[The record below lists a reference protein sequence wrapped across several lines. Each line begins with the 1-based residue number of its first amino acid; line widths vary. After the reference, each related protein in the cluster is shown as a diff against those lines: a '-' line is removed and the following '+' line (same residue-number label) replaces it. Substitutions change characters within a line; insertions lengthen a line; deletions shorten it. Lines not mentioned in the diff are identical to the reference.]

1 MKINFFST
9 TLNSSI
15 NKKLNKLFKKR
26 FISSGKVSDQFEYK
40 FSKLF
45 NLKYCTAV
53 NSGTSALHLALQC
66 GKIGV
71 GDEVI
76 VPAQTF
82 IATGLA
88 VMYTGAKPIFADI
101 QKNTGNICPKSILKK
116 ITKKTKA
123 IITVALYGLCPEM
136 DELMEVAHENNLFV
150 LEDNAET
157 MMSMYKDQLV
167 GTFGHAASFSFQSSK
182 HLTAGE
188 GGIVITD
195 DENLAL
201 AVRRISSLGYS
212 GLSSGK
218 GKITKNDIQS
228 PNYYRHVSPGFNYR
242 MPELCAAV
250 VLGQIERQEELVE
263 RRIAVANLFSDVIKD
278 VDWLNPQ
285 FTPNY
290 CRNTYWTYVVK
301 LNSDDLDW
309 ITFREKFQ
317 EFGGDGIYAPWKLTY
332 QEPFFEN
339 LSLSNRESSPYCP
352 NAEALQTIL
361 LQFKT
366 NYWKWHDAELQADIL
381 EKTINYYS

>member
-1 MKINFFST
+1 MNEIERISDIERSYVNEV
-9 TLNSSI
+9 LN
-15 NKKLNKLFKKR
+15 N
-26 FISSGKVSDQFEYK
+26 QFR
-40 FSKLF
+40 
-45 NLKYCTAV
+45 
-53 NSGTSALHLALQC
+53 TSAGSKMNTRLEKAFSDLYNSKYAITFVNGTATMHTILLAVGI
-66 GKIGV
+66 GK

-76 VPAQTF
+76 VPPLTMASTTF
-82 IATGLA
+82 A
-88 VMYTGAKPIFADI
+88 VIQAGAKVIYADVDPETYQI
-101 QKNTGNICPKSILKK
+101 DPTSIRKK

-157 MMSMYKDQLV
+157 MMSMYKDKLV

-228 PNYYRHVSPGFNYR
+228 PDYYRHVSPGFNYR

-263 RRIAVANLFSDVIKD
+263 RRIAVANLFADIIKD

-309 ITFREKFQ
+309 IAFRDKFQ

-339 LSLSNRESSPYCP
+339 LSISNRESNPYCP
-352 NAEALQTIL
+352 NAEALQTTL

>member
-1 MKINFFST
+1 MNEIERISDIERSYVNEV
-9 TLNSSI
+9 LN
-15 NKKLNKLFKKR
+15 N
-26 FISSGKVSDQFEYK
+26 QFR
-40 FSKLF
+40 
-45 NLKYCTAV
+45 
-53 NSGTSALHLALQC
+53 TSAGSKMNTRLEKVFSDLYDCKYAITFVNGTATMHTILLAAGI
-66 GKIGV
+66 GK

-76 VPAQTF
+76 VPPLTMASTTF
-82 IATGLA
+82 A
-88 VMYTGAKPIFADI
+88 VIQAGAKVIYADVDPETYQI
-101 QKNTGNICPKSILKK
+101 DPASIRKK

-278 VDWLNPQ
+278 VDWLKPQ

-301 LNSDDLDW
+301 LNNDDLDW
-309 ITFREKFQ
+309 VAFRDKFQ

>member
-1 MKINFFST
+1 MNEIERISDIERSYVNEV
-9 TLNSSI
+9 LN
-15 NKKLNKLFKKR
+15 N
-26 FISSGKVSDQFEYK
+26 QFR
-40 FSKLF
+40 
-45 NLKYCTAV
+45 
-53 NSGTSALHLALQC
+53 TSAGSKMNTRLEKAFSDLYDCKYAITFVNGTATMHTILLAAGI
-66 GKIGV
+66 GK

-76 VPAQTF
+76 VPPLTMASTTF
-82 IATGLA
+82 A
-88 VMYTGAKPIFADI
+88 VIQAGAKVIFADVD
-101 QKNTGNICPKSILKK
+101 PKTYQIDPASIRKK

-136 DELMEVAHENNLFV
+136 DELMEVANENNLFV

-157 MMSMYKDQLV
+157 MMSMYKDKLV

-195 DENLAL
+195 DKNLAL

-228 PNYYRHVSPGFNYR
+228 PDYYRHVSPGFNYR

-263 RRIAVANLFSDVIKD
+263 RRIAVANLFADVIKD
-278 VDWLNPQ
+278 VDWLKPQ

-309 ITFREKFQ
+309 VAFRDKFQ

-332 QEPFFEN
+332 Q
-339 LSLSNRESSPYCP
+339 
-352 NAEALQTIL
+352 
-361 LQFKT
+361 
-366 NYWKWHDAELQADIL
+366 
-381 EKTINYYS
+381 

>member
-1 MKINFFST
+1 MNEIERISDIERSYVNEV
-9 TLNSSI
+9 LN
-15 NKKLNKLFKKR
+15 N
-26 FISSGKVSDQFEYK
+26 QFR
-40 FSKLF
+40 
-45 NLKYCTAV
+45 
-53 NSGTSALHLALQC
+53 TSAGSKMNTRLEKAFSDLYDCKYAITFVNGTATMHTILLAAGI
-66 GKIGV
+66 GK

-76 VPAQTF
+76 VPPLTMASTTF
-82 IATGLA
+82 A
-88 VMYTGAKPIFADI
+88 VIQAGAKVIYADVD
-101 QKNTGNICPKSILKK
+101 PKTYQIDPASIRKK

-157 MMSMYKDQLV
+157 MMSMYKDKLV

-195 DENLAL
+195 DKNLAL
-201 AVRRISSLGYS
+201 TVRRISSLGYS

-228 PNYYRHVSPGFNYR
+228 PDYYRHVSPGFNYR

-263 RRIAVANLFSDVIKD
+263 RRIAVANLFADVIKD
-278 VDWLNPQ
+278 VDWLKPQ

-309 ITFREKFQ
+309 IAFRDKFQ

-339 LSLSNRESSPYCP
+339 LSISNRESNPYCP
-352 NAEALQTIL
+352 NAEALQTTL

>member
-1 MKINFFST
+1 MNEIERISDIERSYVNEV
-9 TLNSSI
+9 LN
-15 NKKLNKLFKKR
+15 N
-26 FISSGKVSDQFEYK
+26 QFR
-40 FSKLF
+40 
-45 NLKYCTAV
+45 
-53 NSGTSALHLALQC
+53 TSAGSKMNTRLEKVFSDLYDCKYAITFVNGTATMHTILLAAGI
-66 GKIGV
+66 GK

-76 VPAQTF
+76 VPPLTMASTTF
-82 IATGLA
+82 A
-88 VMYTGAKPIFADI
+88 VIQAGAKVIYADVDPETYQI
-101 QKNTGNICPKSILKK
+101 DPASIRKK

-278 VDWLNPQ
+278 VDWLKPQ

-301 LNSDDLDW
+301 LNNDDLDW
-309 ITFREKFQ
+309 VAFRDKFQ

-352 NAEALQTIL
+352 NAEELQTIL

>member
-1 MKINFFST
+1 MNEIERISDIERSYVNEV
-9 TLNSSI
+9 LN
-15 NKKLNKLFKKR
+15 N
-26 FISSGKVSDQFEYK
+26 QFR
-40 FSKLF
+40 
-45 NLKYCTAV
+45 
-53 NSGTSALHLALQC
+53 TSAGSKMNTRLEKAFSDLYNSKYAITFVNGTATMHTILLAVGI
-66 GKIGV
+66 GK

-76 VPAQTF
+76 VPPLTMASTTF
-82 IATGLA
+82 A
-88 VMYTGAKPIFADI
+88 VIQAGAKVIYADVDPETYQI
-101 QKNTGNICPKSILKK
+101 DPTSIRKK

-157 MMSMYKDQLV
+157 MMSMYKDKLV

-228 PNYYRHVSPGFNYR
+228 PDYYRHVSPGFNYR

-263 RRIAVANLFSDVIKD
+263 RRIAVANLFSDIIKD

-309 ITFREKFQ
+309 IAFRDKFQ

-339 LSLSNRESSPYCP
+339 LSISNRESNPYCP
-352 NAEALQTIL
+352 NAEALQTTL

-381 EKTINYYS
+381 DKTINYYS

>member
-1 MKINFFST
+1 MNEIERISDIERSYVNEV
-9 TLNSSI
+9 LN
-15 NKKLNKLFKKR
+15 N
-26 FISSGKVSDQFEYK
+26 QFR
-40 FSKLF
+40 
-45 NLKYCTAV
+45 
-53 NSGTSALHLALQC
+53 TSAGSKMNTRLEKAFSDLYDCKYAITFVNGTATMHTILLAAGI
-66 GKIGV
+66 GK

-76 VPAQTF
+76 VPPLTMASTTF
-82 IATGLA
+82 A
-88 VMYTGAKPIFADI
+88 VIQAGAKVIFADVD
-101 QKNTGNICPKSILKK
+101 PKTYQIDPASIRKK

-136 DELMEVAHENNLFV
+136 DELMEVANENNLFV

-157 MMSMYKDQLV
+157 MMSMYKDKLV

-195 DENLAL
+195 DKNLAL

-228 PNYYRHVSPGFNYR
+228 PDYYRHVSPGFNYR

-263 RRIAVANLFSDVIKD
+263 RRIAVANLFADVIKD
-278 VDWLNPQ
+278 VDWLKPQ

-309 ITFREKFQ
+309 VAFRDKFQ

-339 LSLSNRESSPYCP
+339 LSLSNRESNPCCP
-352 NAEALQTIL
+352 NAEALQTTL

>member
-1 MKINFFST
+1 MNEIERISDIERSYVNEV
-9 TLNSSI
+9 LN
-15 NKKLNKLFKKR
+15 N
-26 FISSGKVSDQFEYK
+26 QFR
-40 FSKLF
+40 
-45 NLKYCTAV
+45 
-53 NSGTSALHLALQC
+53 TSAGSKMNTRLEKVFSDLYDCKYAITFVNGTATMHTILLAAGI
-66 GKIGV
+66 GK

-76 VPAQTF
+76 VPPLTMASTTF
-82 IATGLA
+82 A
-88 VMYTGAKPIFADI
+88 VIQAGAKVIYADVDPETYQI
-101 QKNTGNICPKSILKK
+101 DPASIRKK

-250 VLGQIERQEELVE
+250 ALGQIERQEELVE